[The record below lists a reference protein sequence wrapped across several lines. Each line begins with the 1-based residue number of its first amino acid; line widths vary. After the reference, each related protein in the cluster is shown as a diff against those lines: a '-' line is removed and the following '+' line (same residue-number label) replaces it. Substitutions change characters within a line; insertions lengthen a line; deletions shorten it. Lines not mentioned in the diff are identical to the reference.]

1 MSNNPNKDNGQ
12 ERKTVLNLVLSLA
25 LLFFAVILAVNGVKK
40 SMDTA
45 IVSAV
50 VGFSGTLLFGGVGVC
65 LLVSE
70 IRFLLNQR
78 K

>member
-1 MSNNPNKDNGQ
+1 MHKKPNEQ
-12 ERKTVLNLVLSLA
+12 ERKTALNLILSLA

-40 SMDTA
+40 SMDGA

-50 VGFSGTLLFGGVGVC
+50 VGFAGMLLFGGVGIS
-65 LLVSE
+65 LLISE
-70 IRFLLNQR
+70 IHHWLKTR